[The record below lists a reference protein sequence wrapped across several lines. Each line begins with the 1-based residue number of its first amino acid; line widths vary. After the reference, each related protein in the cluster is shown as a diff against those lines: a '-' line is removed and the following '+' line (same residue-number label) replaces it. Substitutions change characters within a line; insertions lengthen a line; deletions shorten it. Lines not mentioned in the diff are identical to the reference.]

1 MSPIESPA
9 SFQELPVTLVKN
21 MVTLVTGGFGV
32 VVGLA
37 WTEFIKVLVADY
49 LDPLLGKNGSL
60 ISLFIYAIIT
70 TVLAVV
76 VTMQLTQLQKRITPK
91 KPETAAPNPTK

>member
-1 MSPIESPA
+1 M
-9 SFQELPVTLVKN
+9 LVKN
-21 MVTLVTGGFGV
+21 MVTLATGGFGV

-70 TVLAVV
+70 TALAVV

-91 KPETAAPNPTK
+91 KPEVVAPTPTK

>member
-1 MSPIESPA
+1 MSPIESP
-9 SFQELPVTLVKN
+9 SSLNELPIALVKN
-21 MVTLVTGGFGV
+21 MVTLATGGFGV

-49 LDPLLGKNGSL
+49 LDPILGKNGSL
-60 ISLFIYAIIT
+60 ISLFVYATIM

-91 KPETAAPNPTK
+91 KPEVTQTSSTK

>member
-1 MSPIESPA
+1 MSPIESP
-9 SFQELPVTLVKN
+9 SSLQELPATLVKN
-21 MVTLVTGGFGV
+21 MVTLATGGFGV

-49 LDPLLGKNGSL
+49 LDPILGKNGSL
-60 ISLFIYAIIT
+60 ISLLIYAIIM

-76 VTMQLTQLQKRITPK
+76 VTMQLTQLQKRISPK
-91 KPETAAPNPTK
+91 KPEVPTPPTTK

>member
-9 SFQELPVTLVKN
+9 SLNELPIALVKN
-21 MVTLVTGGFGV
+21 MVTLATGGFGV

-49 LDPLLGKNGSL
+49 LDPILGKNGSL
-60 ISLFIYAIIT
+60 ISLFVYATIM

-91 KPETAAPNPTK
+91 KSEVVQTNPTK